1 MKRLPATAVVFLLA
15 LGLYAAT
22 THRRV
27 FIAGN
32 DASRWAA
39 IESIVDYGSAS
50 VERSRFAANID
61 RVRIDGRDYSNKPPL
76 LSLAGA
82 AVYAG
87 LQALTGWR
95 LAGPGA
101 ASVLFWVT
109 LVLVG
114 VPSAWLAA
122 QFFAALGRFPDLGRT
137 WQWLLTVALAAGT
150 LLFTFSTTLN
160 NHTVAAALLFAA
172 CIAALDGRGL
182 ASGFG
187 VGLAAAV
194 DFLPG
199 LGLAPVFA
207 WILRRG
213 ASAHE
218 LRRYAA
224 GLAICA
230 AIAGGANLATYG
242 SLLPTKLV
250 PGAVDLSA
258 LAGPSAGGVVLPQN
272 PAYPLEILFGG
283 HGLFAVSPVLL
294 WGAWGL
300 ALACRRSSAALPFGP
315 PGDLSIWR
323 ILALGLVLQFA
334 GHAALAGSYGGWS
347 YGYRYLVPIQPLL
360 LLCAPL
366 ARRGALA
373 LAGGLCGRAADLRPL
388 RRARRLPSLAA
399 SLRAGVFG
407 ASGGAPGG
415 QSRRWQCRC
424 LVGGERFANCPRRMD
439 GEPLRRSG
447 QRPAAALFRAFLR
460 QQRGPRHDEKVRR
473 LTRRDSPQ
481 EAPPSAA
488 AKRTSERKSTRTLP
502 ATLLFFGDRFA
513 AIDKP
518 AGLSLRT
525 SRADP
530 HGAARGLVEA
540 LRFRD
545 RELFAGRE
553 PQLVHRLDE
562 STSGVVL
569 VALDVDIHRELV
581 GRFAARQAEKRY
593 LALVWGHPKPA
604 AGVWEERLGPDR
616 KDRRRMKVDP
626 EGRPALTEY
635 RTLARAAL

>member
-1 MKRLPATAVVFLLA
+1 MKRLPATTVVFLLA

-366 ARRGALA
+366 ALAGARSRSRAVFAVALPISVLFAGLGAYHPWPPAFEQESSGHPVARLVDNPVGGNAAAWLAANASQTA
-373 LAGGLCGRAADLRPL
+373 LAGWTASRFVDPDKDLQ
-388 RRARRLPSLAA
+388 RRY
-399 SLRAGVFG
+399 
-407 ASGGAPGG
+407 
-415 QSRRWQCRC
+415 
-424 LVGGERFANCPRRMD
+424 FA
-439 GEPLRRSG
+439 
-447 QRPAAALFRAFLR
+447 
-460 QQRGPRHDEKVRR
+460 
-473 LTRRDSPQ
+473 
-481 EAPPSAA
+481 
-488 AKRTSERKSTRTLP
+488 
-502 ATLLFFGDRFA
+502 LFFGSKGDLATMRKFA
-513 AIDKP
+513 D
-518 AGLSLRT
+518 
-525 SRADP
+525 
-530 HGAARGLVEA
+530 
-540 LRFRD
+540 
-545 RELFAGRE
+545 
-553 PQLVHRLDE
+553 
-562 STSGVVL
+562 
-569 VALDVDIHRELV
+569 
-581 GRFAARQAEKRY
+581 
-593 LALVWGHPKPA
+593 
-604 AGVWEERLGPDR
+604 
-616 KDRRRMKVDP
+616 
-626 EGRPALTEY
+626 
-635 RTLARAAL
+635 